1 MFDLAGRTALVT
13 GASGGFGGHFARVLA
28 RHGARVALAAR
39 RADRLDTLRQEI
51 EEAGG
56 TAFAVTMDVT
66 EEESV
71 IAAISEVERDFG
83 GIDILVNNSGVGGG
97 GPVLDTDAA
106 DWDGVLGV
114 NLRGAFLVAREA
126 GRAMRDAARSG
137 SIINTASIVGLRTA
151 GGLAPYAASKAGLIH
166 LTRSMGMEL
175 ARYGIRVNALAPG
188 YFPTDIN
195 DGFWDTPAGDAM
207 LKRMPMRRLGR
218 LHELDGPLLLLAS
231 DAGSYMTG
239 SVIVVDG
246 GHSVSP
252 L

>member
-71 IAAISEVERDFG
+71 IGAISDVERDFG
-83 GIDILVNNSGVGGG
+83 GVDILVNNSGVGGG

-106 DWDGVLGV
+106 DWDGVLDV

-207 LKRMPMRRLGR
+207 LRRMPMRRLGR

>member
-1 MFDLAGRTALVT
+1 
-13 GASGGFGGHFARVLA
+13 
-28 RHGARVALAAR
+28 
-39 RADRLDTLRQEI
+39 
-51 EEAGG
+51 
-56 TAFAVTMDVT
+56 
-66 EEESV
+66 
-71 IAAISEVERDFG
+71 
-83 GIDILVNNSGVGGG
+83 
-97 GPVLDTDAA
+97 
-106 DWDGVLGV
+106 
-114 NLRGAFLVAREA
+114 
-126 GRAMRDAARSG
+126 MRDAARSG

-207 LKRMPMRRLGR
+207 LRRMPMRRLGR

-231 DAGSYMTG
+231 GAGSYMTG